1 MPTNIDSEWCQ
12 GPEQSFRLTTVK
24 PEWCQRPE
32 QS

>member
-1 MPTNIDSEWCQ
+1 MLTNIDSEWCQ
-12 GPEQSFRLTTVK
+12 RPEQSLRLMTVE